1 MGLGVQNEAGQRPT
15 EFCQENALQTLT
27 ANVVQ
32 TQQTCYS
39 NNTRE
44 DSTHGHH
51 QIVNTEIRLI
61 IFFAVKEGENLY
73 SNQKQDWELTVAQI
87 VNSLLPN
94 SNLNLKK

>member
-51 QIVNTEIRLI
+51 QMVNTEVRLI
-61 IFFAVKEGENLY
+61 IFFVAKDREAVY
-73 SNQKQDWELTVAQI
+73 SQQKQDQEPTVAQI
-87 VNSLLPN
+87 VNSFLPN
-94 SNLNLKK
+94 SDLN